1 MTILEKQNTLK
12 KLFWDYEVQGN
23 ELQDVLQGKILRV
36 GHIDKER
43 IYSRMLSTLNWYII
57 LDLAGTDHL
66 DEVIRFC
73 YRQALSEGYQKEICN
88 RKENIIFISSILFKM
103 QCCR

>member
-1 MTILEKQNTLK
+1 MTIIEKQNILK

-66 DEVIRFC
+66 DEV
-73 YRQALSEGYQKEICN
+73 LSDSVIDRLYPKDIKKKYAIAK
-88 RKENIIFISSILFKM
+88 RILFS
-103 QCCR
+103 

>member
-66 DEVIRFC
+66 DEV
-73 YRQALSEGYQKEICN
+73 LSDSVIDRLYPKDIKKKYAIAK
-88 RKENIIFISSILFKM
+88 RILFS
-103 QCCR
+103 

>member
-1 MTILEKQNTLK
+1 MTILEKQNILK
-12 KLFWDYEVQGN
+12 KIFWDYEVQGN

-66 DEVIRFC
+66 DEV
-73 YRQALSEGYQKEICN
+73 LSDSVIDRLYPKDIKKKYAIAK
-88 RKENIIFISSILFKM
+88 RILFS
-103 QCCR
+103 